1 MITSRV
7 LGYGVG
13 SRICLPAGTHPGRR
27 LAVCSDRASS
37 EPPCPPRLTDVPR
50 PPCHPARTPACCPP
64 LHAVSLHDSCPP
76 LAIPES
82 SEARGTLC
90 HFPTRPASSYPN
102 RPTLSRHTHRGS
114 SAKSVG
120 LNLNSPPNDFVACV
134 IGMLAGCVSTVAS
147 DVEGRCP
154 YSVFYTCNFRK
165 HGHTVGPCVGQATQS
180 CHQADRICSLRWKL

>member
-1 MITSRV
+1 MP
-7 LGYGVG
+7 G
-13 SRICLPAGTHPGRR
+13 GTHPGRG
-27 LAVCSDRASS
+27 LAVCPDRASS
-37 EPPCPPRLTDVPR
+37 EPPCLPRFTDVPR
-50 PPCHPARTPACCPP
+50 PPCHPARTSACCLPCTLCLCTIADP
-64 LHAVSLHDSCPP
+64 AP
-76 LAIPES
+76 ATFES

-90 HFPTRPASSYPN
+90 HFPTRPAASSPN

-154 YSVFYTCNFRK
+154 YFVFYTCNFRK
-165 HGHTVGPCVGQATQS
+165 HGHRVGPCVGQATQN
-180 CHQADRICSLRWKL
+180 CHQADRICSLRRKLWHG